1 MDYKTDLI
9 EILDYIDPSRLEYQE
24 WINVGMALKYEGY
37 TASDWERWSQRDSAR
52 YHQNECIKKWN
63 TFTGSGVTGGTIVQ
77 YAKDQGWSPPSTS
90 REPGHELDW
99 NDVINSKDEG
109 VIVDRNWL
117 EVKEVREPRS
127 WDPVAEL
134 ITYLETLFDSTENV
148 GYVTKS
154 WIKDNKHLPTQGCW
168 DRTAGKLIQA
178 LGKCKGDIGAVLGD
192 YDSETGA
199 WIRFNPLDGKG
210 CKNENVTDYR
220 YALVESDKM
229 SIAEQ
234 NAVIREL
241 ELPVA
246 CLVHSG
252 GKSLHAIVKIEA
264 ADQRE
269 YRKRVDYL
277 YNICK
282 KNGFEVDTQNR
293 NPSRLSRMPGVT
305 RNGKKQ
311 FLVATNI
318 GKESW
323 DEWFEWIEGVNDDL
337 PDPESLSEFWN
348 SMPELAP
355 PLIDGVLRQGH
366 KMLIAGPSKAGKS
379 FALIEMCI
387 AIAEG
392 EKWFGWQCAKGKV
405 MYVNLELDRASC
417 LHRFKDVYT
426 SLGIRANNLSNI
438 DIWNLRGKS
447 IPMDKLAPKLIRRAA
462 KKDYI
467 AIIIDPIYK
476 VITGDENSADQMA
489 NFCNQ
494 FDKICNELGTAVIY
508 CHHHSKGAQGGKRSM
523 DRASGSGV
531 FARDPDALLDLI
543 ELDLNDA
550 VYKQL
555 KNNAACKYCID
566 YLNDNYPGWQ
576 NDVSQ
581 DDVLSQ
587 REMVDYCKKRIS
599 RGKYGEFDT
608 GLNRVR
614 DEVHAITGWRIEG
627 TLREFPRF
635 EPVNLWFDYPVHK
648 VDESGVLRD
657 IEPEDTKPLWQK
669 ASEKRKKQ
677 AQDTKKKEISKF
689 EIEFSNIEFEGRKVP
704 AQELADKLNV
714 SSKTLL
720 SWFGNGQK
728 QKPDLVKNYEA
739 YFGEDG
745 KKYIKRKDV

>member
-1 MDYKTDLI
+1 MDYKTDFI
-9 EILDYIDPSRLEYQE
+9 EMLDYIDPSRLEYQE

-77 YAKDQGWSPPSTS
+77 YAKDQGWTPPSTS

-229 SIAEQ
+229 SVAEQ
-234 NAVIREL
+234 NAVVREL

-264 ADQRE
+264 ADQKE

-277 YNICK
+277 YNVCK

-392 EKWFGWQCAKGKV
+392 EKWFGWHCAKGKV

-417 LHRFKDVYT
+417 LHRFKDVYNAL
-426 SLGIRANNLSNI
+426 SIKPNNLSNI

-523 DRASGSGV
+523 DHVIRMLCSI
-531 FARDPDALLDLI
+531 L
-543 ELDLNDA
+543 
-550 VYKQL
+550 
-555 KNNAACKYCID
+555 
-566 YLNDNYPGWQ
+566 
-576 NDVSQ
+576 
-581 DDVLSQ
+581 
-587 REMVDYCKKRIS
+587 
-599 RGKYGEFDT
+599 
-608 GLNRVR
+608 
-614 DEVHAITGWRIEG
+614 
-627 TLREFPRF
+627 
-635 EPVNLWFDYPVHK
+635 
-648 VDESGVLRD
+648 
-657 IEPEDTKPLWQK
+657 
-669 ASEKRKKQ
+669 
-677 AQDTKKKEISKF
+677 
-689 EIEFSNIEFEGRKVP
+689 
-704 AQELADKLNV
+704 
-714 SSKTLL
+714 
-720 SWFGNGQK
+720 
-728 QKPDLVKNYEA
+728 
-739 YFGEDG
+739 
-745 KKYIKRKDV
+745 